1 MTPDQEQLLRKA
13 YESLLAARVL
23 EREEMYD
30 FSASRSY
37 YAMFYA
43 VQALLLTA
51 GLSFSKHAAVIAAF
65 GREFAK
71 QGIVPVEFH
80 RYLIEAQEDRNV
92 GDYGIGPGIS
102 ADEAREQIM
111 RAEELIRVIEERVGP
126 AQAPES

>member
-1 MTPDQEQLLRKA
+1 MTPDQEQLLKKA
-13 YESLLAARVL
+13 YDSLHAARVL
-23 EREEMYD
+23 DREEMYD

-43 VQALLLTA
+43 TQALLLA
-51 GLSFSKHAAVIAAF
+51 KGLSFSKHSAVIAAF

-71 QGIVPVEFH
+71 QAIVPVEFH

-102 ADEAREQIM
+102 PDEAKEQIM
-111 RAEELIRVIEERVGP
+111 RAEEFIRVIGERLSEVSTP
-126 AQAPES
+126 

>member
-1 MTPDQEQLLRKA
+1 MTSDQEQLLKKA
-13 YESLLAARVL
+13 HESLLAARIL
-23 EREEMYD
+23 DREEMCD

-43 VQALLLTA
+43 VQALLLA
-51 GLSFSKHAAVIAAF
+51 KGLSFSKHSAVIAAF

-92 GDYGIGPGIS
+92 GDYGIGSGIS
-102 ADEAREQIM
+102 PDEASEQIL
-111 RAEELIRVIEERVGP
+111 RAEKIILVIEEQLTKTSVP
-126 AQAPES
+126 

>member
-1 MTPDQEQLLRKA
+1 MLKKA
-13 YESLLAARVL
+13 HDSLLAARVL
-23 EREEMYD
+23 SREEMYD

-43 VQALLLTA
+43 VQALLLA
-51 GLSFSKHAAVIAAF
+51 KELSFPKHSAVIAAF
-65 GREFAK
+65 GREYAN

-102 ADEAREQIM
+102 QDEAREQIM
-111 RAEELIRVIEERVGP
+111 RAEELIRVIGERLG
-126 AQAPES
+126 A